1 MVFVLFVFIEGS
13 HRFRVI
19 CTCRG
24 SCRFCVICICKGAH
38 VAFVLF
44 VFVLGLMSHLS
55 YFVFIMGLL
64 SHLCYLYL

>member
-1 MVFVLFVFIEGS
+1 MLFVFVAGS
-13 HRFRVI
+13 CHFGVI
-19 CTCRG
+19 CICRG

-55 YFVFIMGLL
+55 YFVFIMGLM